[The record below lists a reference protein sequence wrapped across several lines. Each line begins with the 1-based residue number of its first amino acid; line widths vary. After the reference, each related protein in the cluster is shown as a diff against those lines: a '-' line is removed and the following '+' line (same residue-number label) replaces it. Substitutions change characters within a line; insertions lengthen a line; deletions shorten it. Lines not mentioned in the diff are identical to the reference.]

1 MPASAAAQRSQ
12 KQSLC
17 GVRCLCQRVSSSS
30 SSEPRAVSG
39 TALCPAGNMSPPP
52 AINLES
58 DWPLSPYNRLSRAP
72 RIHYRGA
79 NNRERQ
85 RKQSGE
91 APKGHH
97 RGSLFFLG
105 RMTVCNDAPITPFN
119 VFKHKL
125 DASLVLLINS
135 SLSPEPTSES
145 SESKFLLPLI
155 LIVSLISSL
164 IRS

>member
-1 MPASAAAQRSQ
+1 MSRTIGFPVTPEHTIVGPTIGRDSGSKAVRHQR
-12 KQSLC
+12 
-17 GVRCLCQRVSSSS
+17 
-30 SSEPRAVSG
+30 
-39 TALCPAGNMSPPP
+39 
-52 AINLES
+52 AIV
-58 DWPLSPYNRLSRAP
+58 
-72 RIHYRGA
+72 G
-79 NNRERQ
+79 
-85 RKQSGE
+85 
-91 APKGHH
+91 
-97 RGSLFFLG
+97 GSLFFLG
-105 RMTVCNDAPITPFN
+105 RMTVRSDAPITPFN